1 MYTTCALH
9 VPTCTLQVGALIELF
24 PDVIAADLTAIGSKV
39 SDSVW
44 ALRLAAN
51 ASVDVT
57 FHNQAS
63 HKVNHYICDP
73 IHTSTMAVYEY
84 GILLLTTYHLLLI
97 TYYLPLTIHTSGMA
111 VYEYGVYYY
120 IYYTTT
126 TYTTQPL
133 HALLEWL
140 TTSMASY
147 LLFSYLILSY
157 LTSGMA
163 VYEYGIRRLVTKL
176 ESRRVGRAEG
186 MGQEFEDGQ
195 RYAVLCY
202 AILNYTMLCDAMLCY
217 AMLCY
222 AMLCHAMP
230 CYAMI

>member
-133 HALLEWL
+133 HATSGMAHYEYGILSSLLL
-140 TTSMASY
+140 
-147 LLFSYLILSY
+147 SYLILSY
-157 LTSGMA
+157 FWNGCL
-163 VYEYGIRRLVTKL
+163 
-176 ESRRVGRAEG
+176 RVWHPPASHKVGVKTCG
-186 MGQEFEDGQ
+186 
-195 RYAVLCY
+195 
-202 AILNYTMLCDAMLCY
+202 
-217 AMLCY
+217 
-222 AMLCHAMP
+222 
-230 CYAMI
+230 